1 MKIILASSSPR
12 RKDLMDLAKIE
23 YEAIPSNF
31 DEKVDTNLSLEE
43 QSLQIAYGKA
53 KDVFDNT
60 QADRTVIGSDTLVVV
75 DGKQFG
81 KAKTRNEAIQMLK
94 TLQGK
99 EHSIYTSLAVLIEKQ
114 GNYKE
119 YKELF
124 EVKVFV
130 RQMSDKEI
138 ENYVDSEQPFYCAGA
153 YAIQGFFAVFID
165 KIEGDY
171 PTALGLP
178 INRVYNILKENDIL

>member
-1 MKIILASSSPR
+1 MKVILASSSPR

-31 DEKVDTNLSLEE
+31 DEKVDSNLRLEE
-43 QSLQIAYGKA
+43 QSIEIAYGKA
-53 KDVFDNT
+53 KEVFDNT
-60 QADRTVIGSDTLVVV
+60 QADRAVIGSDTLVVA

-81 KAKTRNEAIQMLK
+81 KAKSREEAIQMLK
-94 TLQGK
+94 NLRGRV
-99 EHSIYTSLAVLIEKQ
+99 HSIYTSLVILIENQ
-114 GNYKE
+114 GKYKE
-119 YKELF
+119 YKELH

-130 RQMSDKEI
+130 REMSDEEI

-153 YAIQGFFAVFID
+153 YAIQGFFAVFVD

-171 PTALGLP
+171 ATALGLP
-178 INRVYNILKENDIL
+178 INRVYTILKENDML

>member
-12 RKDLMDLAKIE
+12 RKDLMTLAKIE

-53 KDVFDNT
+53 KDIFQHT
-60 QADRTVIGSDTLVVV
+60 QADRAVIGSDTLVIVN
-75 DGKQFG
+75 GKQFG
-81 KAKTRNEAIQMLK
+81 KAKTREEAIQMLK
-94 TLQGK
+94 ELQGNT
-99 EHSIYTSLAVLIEKQ
+99 HFIYTSIAILIEDR
-114 GNYKE
+114 GNYQE
-119 YKELF
+119 YKELHK
-124 EVKVFV
+124 VKIVV
-130 RQMSDKEI
+130 KPMSDEEI
-138 ENYVDSEQPFYCAGA
+138 ENYVDSERPFYCAGA
-153 YAIQGFFAVFID
+153 YAIQGFFSVFID

-178 INRVYNILKENDIL
+178 INRVYSILKENDIL